1 MRIVVDKISPHTCVG
16 FFCVSCYN
24 IAKKNKKTMYDIP
37 WIIVVAGW
45 TSMFITYS
53 ITKLKTHQCG
63 GGIYTMEV
71 KISSKQKWVIRAMM
85 LLYIVCIA
93 LFSFSVGFAELDIFY
108 RGFSDFFV
116 LHGTIIF
123 IIAIVLYVD
132 SRIVISSNCAWSGNF
147 KNDRHILI
155 QSGPYKRI
163 RHPQPLAFFLAFI
176 ATSFIAHDA
185 RIFVFALLLIPMI
198 VAKSMIDEQYLH
210 MIFPEYEDYV
220 KKTGRFFL
228 K

>member
-1 MRIVVDKISPHTCVG
+1 
-16 FFCVSCYN
+16 
-24 IAKKNKKTMYDIP
+24 MYDIP
-37 WIIVVAGW
+37 WIILVAGW
-45 TSMFITYS
+45 TSMVITYS

-63 GGIYTMEV
+63 GGIYTMETP
-71 KISSKQKWVIRAMM
+71 IINKQKWVIRAMM
-85 LLYIVCIA
+85 LLYVVCIA
-93 LFSFSVGFAELDIFY
+93 LFSFSVGFAELDILY

-132 SRIVISSNCAWSGNF
+132 SRIVISSNCAWSGEF
-147 KNDRHILI
+147 SGDRKKLI
-155 QSGPYKRI
+155 QRGPYKRI
-163 RHPQPLAFFLAFI
+163 RHPQPLAYFLALI

-185 RIFVFALLLIPMI
+185 RIFIFTLFLIPMI
-198 VAKSMIDEQYLH
+198 FAKSMIDEQHLR
-210 MIFPEYEDYV
+210 MIFPKEYEEYV